1 MVYSSVFAT
10 LNMRF
15 MRILPKE
22 RSYPMKQFCKC
33 ALRDYLTECV
43 AKTCKES
50 NSHQAELYEK
60 LMMDSPSKEPP
71 KHGENLCCLHL
82 FIIYLCFFCDD
93 VNGLVNDLRKILDDY
108 HPAP

>member
-43 AKTCKES
+43 AKPCKES

-93 VNGLVNDLRKILDDY
+93 VNGLVNDLRKILDDD
-108 HPAP
+108 HPVP